1 MKTKYIACIFLAFVA
16 IIGINVFAAKRD
28 AELLKAAPTLKER
41 YCASLPPTQFH
52 PDCDVE

>member
-1 MKTKYIACIFLAFVA
+1 MKVTYILLAFVF
-16 IIGINVFAAKRD
+16 ILGVNVFAAKRD
-28 AELLKAAPTLKER
+28 AELLKAAPTIKER